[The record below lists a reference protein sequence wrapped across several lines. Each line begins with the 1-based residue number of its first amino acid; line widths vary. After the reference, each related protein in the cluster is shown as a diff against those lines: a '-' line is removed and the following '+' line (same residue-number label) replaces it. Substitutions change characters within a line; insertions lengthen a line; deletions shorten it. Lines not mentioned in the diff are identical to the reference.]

1 MGQTEMVTLD
11 RASLLQ
17 CQCSQMFP
25 SGEERMAERE
35 GWRGGEREKRRGGA
49 EKGVGR
55 DPVWRWCRHW
65 PSVNGKVTEPLG
77 ASVFSHLQWE

>member
-1 MGQTEMVTLD
+1 MRKE
-11 RASLLQ
+11 
-17 CQCSQMFP
+17 F
-25 SGEERMAERE
+25 RE
-35 GWRGGEREKRRGGA
+35 NFLEKTRSRRKKRRGGA
-49 EKGVGR
+49 EKGVRR